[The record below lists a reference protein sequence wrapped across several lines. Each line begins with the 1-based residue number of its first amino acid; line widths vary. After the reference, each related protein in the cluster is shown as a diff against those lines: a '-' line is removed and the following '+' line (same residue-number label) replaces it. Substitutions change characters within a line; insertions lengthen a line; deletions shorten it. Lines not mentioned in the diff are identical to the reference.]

1 MKAKSTFVKASIFTV
16 AMVLSLIMVISV
28 LPAASAA
35 NGEQTHAGFGETL
48 VASNINISG
57 DITMMFYYT
66 GLTEDNGYDKDDF
79 VRVTVPTQNGGKTV
93 TDITIAELGEPDKDG
108 RWAVKVPV
116 AYAQQT
122 DKITMQWFRNGE
134 AGKTRTRTVKDY
146 ADKVLALADAG
157 NTNYTPVVAPIVNML
172 NAGAFAQKALGHNTD
187 NLANEGLFA
196 AGNPVDDMLPEHFYD
211 VAAKDASENTSEYIT
226 FTGGQVF
233 LQSKVNLRIYVEC
246 PDSVES
252 AMVDNGTKSVP
263 VKVKKDDTGRKY
275 VGINNIA
282 STSFNKRFTVT
293 LAYKGVEESFSY
305 SVLDYAIDTL
315 TSHVTSDEQKDVAR
329 ALYLFYA
336 HTMDYVDEDYVAG
349 PKNVA
354 CKHERTYIDGE
365 DTVCADCGKTTTAT
379 KINVAIVGNPTV
391 YAGEE
396 TEITLAFSLSGDVNL
411 SAIVFT
417 PKCEGATFTYVD
429 HTFDKEKLEV
439 SADKNFLVL
448 NKDEDAALTAGEI
461 ATATYKITAPAGFQK
476 ISVAVREATDVS
488 NTAIDPATILS
499 GIASVKVVN
508 KECENHTVAYS
519 IVDKDNHVEYCS
531 VCGKII
537 ATKAHSFEES
547 KVQVGTDL
555 IHKSACVCGS
565 IAFYNVIPAG
575 AVENPEVIDSITE
588 IAVDLKAGN
597 ADGYYYKWTADK
609 KGIYTFAVPADA
621 AYTVTATAN
630 GITATPVNGYVSVY
644 TIAGSEILINVK
656 AVPVEGAYPAVDATV
671 NSIYSYGTAGI
682 GLAGGSAIEGD
693 ITLYSGNLN
702 PSANAEGVTYSYK
715 DKSNPRYNITF
726 ANRTENE
733 RYVAIT
739 YKSSGFVNT
748 YKYYLGIRDI
758 ESGTYTSPS
767 GNTTFSSTIKFEGD
781 GGWHTMIIDTWALM
795 TGTAIDG
802 NKPTWDAMTGGY
814 RLEALY
820 IDFDGIGEGASFTVK
835 AIELSDNNTYLYEK
849 YGVPCEH
856 NFEWTPVNGK
866 AYEQQ
871 VCSNCGKVGEERET
885 AFYLSPDNLRV
896 DGTSTKHIVNNNGKN
911 QTVGLGLSTKKSDPL
926 VVNATDVFAD
936 GRFVTT
942 SVGLGGWVAINGG
955 AKTYVYRVNGG
966 EWQEAD
972 CRVYSLDD
980 SKTAHIDLVEKSN
993 LGIKD
998 YYSNALLDSGIFTKD
1013 LQAEYGGQTVTIE
1026 FAAVPNNNPEVQIVF
1041 AKFNNIKIFKVNAVE
1056 LGEFAVNTD
1065 GAVYQYTATKT
1076 GVYNVECPKIDGVSY
1091 NVTITNAATG
1101 ETVTKTNAGG
1111 TVAGVDVKS
1120 GNVVTVLV
1128 TSDKTV
1134 KGTFN
1139 STCYYGGY
1147 GANFSTADN
1156 GNCTLGRDNENN
1168 ALITITK
1175 ADTNQVYFRVF
1186 NGVNI
1191 TQRYMALTYKTTDI
1205 TNTSSVF
1212 SSFTKG
1218 ETKYGVTETTRSNK
1232 IVDFQNDGEWHTT
1245 ILDLYAYANIS
1256 KAITFYDVIHTLRLD
1271 MTSGPAGRTLI
1282 IKGIEMNDDYTA
1294 LVRKFNTPTYEVSG
1308 SSVDYEG
1315 KTNELSTKRDSDNNL
1330 VIYNN
1335 AKAGDNYLSL
1345 IYDKPVA
1352 GKYAVIVM
1360 KADTAATNI
1369 NTIHING
1376 IDSTGTAIGYKST
1389 GAVAAASHVGEWI
1402 SVVIDVE
1409 AYLGKGSSLTVLRLD
1424 TCEDIAANAGSVT
1437 VKYVAMFEDLDM
1449 ALAASSEGKITFFR
1463 RVSIDSD
1470 TPIGVA
1476 AGDSNGLTF
1485 DTTANIIGFFN
1496 VICPDMGGV
1505 KYNVTLHNVT
1515 KNTTVTSGA
1524 IASGNVAIESNK
1536 GDTIRVTVVAE
1547 PVDGNYPALSGNFNF
1562 SSYYAKYGES
1572 YTLPSAANCETSRDE
1587 EGNHVIT
1594 KTSSATPY
1602 FEVVYNTGGNTFE
1615 GRYLAITYKTVGC
1628 TGATG
1633 GFTKYYKADGTYVG
1647 WTDSTGAE
1655 LTRYSTHITMKAD
1668 TEDWQTVII
1677 DTYDLML
1684 YKGKLE
1690 EGAKL
1695 YAFRL
1700 DCGAMKEGESITF
1713 KGVEFHDDYE
1723 YLANKFDNVTYVGVN

>member
-1 MKAKSTFVKASIFTV
+1 MKAKSTFVKASIFAV

-66 GLTEDNGYDKDDF
+66 GLTEDNGYDESRDF
-79 VRVTVPTQNGGKTV
+79 VRVTVPTQNGYSSV
-93 TDITIAELGEPDKDG
+93 IDYPIEDLDKDNG
-108 RWAVKVPV
+108 RWVVKVPV

-146 ADKVLALADAG
+146 ADKVLALAEAG

-187 NLANEGLFA
+187 KLANEGLFT

-246 PDSVES
+246 PDDVKTATVS
-252 AMVDNGTKSVP
+252 NGTTTVT

-315 TSHVTSDEQKDVAR
+315 TSHVTSDAQKDVAR

-336 HTMDYVDEDYVAG
+336 HTMDYVDENYVAG
-349 PKNVA
+349 PKDVA
-354 CKHERTYIDGE
+354 CKHERTYKDGE

-379 KINVAIVGNPTV
+379 KLNVAIVGNPTV

-417 PKCEGATFTYVD
+417 PKCEGATFTLQSF
-429 HTFDKEKLEV
+429 TFNKEALDV
-439 SADKNFLVL
+439 AADNNFLVL
-448 NKDEDAALTAGEI
+448 NKDVNAALTAGEI

-476 ISVAVREATDVS
+476 ISVAVREATDAS
-488 NTAIDPATILS
+488 SAAIDPATILS

-565 IAFYNVIPAG
+565 TEFHNAIPAG

-588 IAVDLKAGN
+588 IAVDLEAGN

-609 KGIYTFAVPADA
+609 MGIYTFAVPADA

-656 AVPVEGAYPAVDATV
+656 AVPVEGTYPAVDATV
-671 NSIYSYGTAGI
+671 NSIYSYGTAGS
-682 GLAGGSAIEGD
+682 GLAGGNTAGD
-693 ITLYSGNLN
+693 TTVYCGQLVS
-702 PSANAEGVTYSYK
+702 STSAEGVTYSYNGTA
-715 DKSNPRYNITF
+715 NPQYSIQMN
-726 ANRTENE
+726 NRTENE
-733 RYVAIT
+733 RYMAIT
-739 YKSSGFVNT
+739 YKSNGFVDT
-748 YKYYLGIRDI
+748 SRYYCKIYDVAA
-758 ESGTYTSPS
+758 GTTAYDEGTRF
-767 GNTTFSSTIKFEGD
+767 NKAVTFINDNE
-781 GGWHTMIIDTWALM
+781 WHTMIIDTWAFM
-795 TGTAIDG
+795 NGTAKDG
-802 NKPTWDAMTGGY
+802 TTRDTMNGDY
-814 RLEALY
+814 RLDSIRL
-820 IDFDGIGEGASFTVK
+820 DFQNIGEGASFTVK
-835 AIELSDNNTYLYEK
+835 SIELSNNNTYLYEK

-856 NFEWTPVNGK
+856 NFEWAPVNGK

-871 VCSNCGKVGEERET
+871 VCSTCGKVGEEREA

-896 DGTSTKHIVNNNGKN
+896 DGTTTKDIVNNSGKN
-911 QTVGLGLSTKKSDPL
+911 QTTGLGFSIKKSNPL

-936 GRFVTT
+936 GKYVTST
-942 SVGLGGWVAINGG
+942 VGLGGWVVINGG

-966 EWQEAD
+966 KWQEAD
-972 CRVYSLDD
+972 CRVYSLSDGN
-980 SKTAHIDLVEKSN
+980 TAHIELVENAN

-1013 LQAEYGGQTVTIE
+1013 LQAEYGGQTVNIE

-1041 AKFNNIKIFKVNAVE
+1041 AKLNNIKVFKVNAVE
-1056 LGEFAVNTD
+1056 LGEFAVNTN
-1065 GAVYQYTATKT
+1065 GAVYQYTATNT

-1147 GANFSTADN
+1147 GANFSTKDN
-1156 GNCTLGRDNENN
+1156 GNCLLERDSENN
-1168 ALITITK
+1168 ALITVTK
-1175 ADTNQVYFRVF
+1175 ADTTQVYFRVF
-1186 NGVNI
+1186 DGANI

-1256 KAITFYDVIHTLRLD
+1256 KAITFYDVIHTLRFD

-1389 GAVAAASHVGEWI
+1389 GSVAAASHVGEWI

-1424 TCEDIAANAGSVT
+1424 TCEDLAANAGSVT

-1449 ALAASSEGKITFFR
+1449 ALAASSEGKITFLR
-1463 RVSIDSD
+1463 KVSIDSD
-1470 TPIGVA
+1470 TPVGVA

-1496 VICPDMGGV
+1496 VNCPDMGGV

-1562 SSYYAKYGES
+1562 SSYYAKYGS
-1572 YTLPSAANCETSRDE
+1572 TYSLNGAANCETSRDE
-1587 EGNHVIT
+1587 EGNYVMS
-1594 KTSSATPY
+1594 KTGSGTPY
-1602 FEVVYNTGGNTFE
+1602 FEVVCNTGSNTFE
-1615 GRYLAITYKTVGC
+1615 GRYLAITYKTKGC

-1633 GFTKYYKADGTYVG
+1633 GFTKYYKADGTWVG
-1647 WTDSTGAE
+1647 WTDSTGE
-1655 LTRYSTHITMKAD
+1655 VTRYSTHITMKAD